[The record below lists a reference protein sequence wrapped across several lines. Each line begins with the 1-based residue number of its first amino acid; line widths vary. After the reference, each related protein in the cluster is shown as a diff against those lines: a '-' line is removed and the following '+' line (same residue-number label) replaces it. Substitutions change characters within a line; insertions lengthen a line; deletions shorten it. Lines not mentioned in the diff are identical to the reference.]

1 MTNPSSIPADTS
13 GDLAAQIAQ
22 FALNKKADQ
31 VLSID
36 VQGITSITDH
46 FVICSADT
54 DVQVK
59 AIADGIRK
67 NTMHKPTRIEGYQ
80 QLNWVLLDYI
90 DIIVHIFKTTERNYY
105 NIEKLWAD
113 APKTEYNDDDFTTD
127 NPSIN

>member
-1 MTNPSSIPADTS
+1 MTNPSSSPADTS
-13 GDLAAQIAQ
+13 DDLAAQIAQ

-31 VLSID
+31 VLSIN

-113 APKTEYNDDDFTTD
+113 APKTEYNDDDFRAD
-127 NPSIN
+127 NPSTN

>member
-1 MTNPSSIPADTS
+1 MTNPSSRPADTS
-13 GDLAAQIAQ
+13 DDLAAQIAQ
-22 FALNKKADQ
+22 FALNKKAEQ

-36 VQGITSITDH
+36 GQEITSITDH

-59 AIADGIRK
+59 AITDGIRK

-105 NIEKLWAD
+105 NIEKLWTD
-113 APKTEYNDDDFTTD
+113 APKTEYNDDDFTSD
-127 NPSIN
+127 NPSTN

>member
-1 MTNPSSIPADTS
+1 MTNPTSHPADTP
-13 GDLAAQIAQ
+13 GDLAAEIAQ
-22 FALNKKADQ
+22 FALDKKADN

-36 VQGITSITDH
+36 VKKLTSITDQ

-54 DVQVK
+54 NIQVK

-67 NTMHKPTRIEGYQ
+67 NTVHKPTRIEGYE

-105 NIEKLWAD
+105 NLEKLWAD
-113 APKTEYNDDDFTTD
+113 APKTEYNDDHFTSA
-127 NPSIN
+127 NPSTN

>member
-1 MTNPSSIPADTS
+1 LTNPSSNPADTS
-13 GDLAAQIAQ
+13 GVLAAQIAQ
-22 FALNKKADQ
+22 FALNKKAEQ

-36 VQGITSITDH
+36 VQEITSITDH

-59 AIADGIRK
+59 AITDGIRK

-105 NIEKLWAD
+105 NIERLWAD
-113 APKTEYNDDDFTTD
+113 APKTEYNDDDFRAD
-127 NPSIN
+127 NPSTN

>member
-1 MTNPSSIPADTS
+1 MTNPSSNPADTS
-13 GDLAAQIAQ
+13 GVLAAQIAQ
-22 FALNKKADQ
+22 FALNKKAEQ

-36 VQGITSITDH
+36 VQEITSITDH

-59 AIADGIRK
+59 AITDGIRK

-113 APKTEYNDDDFTTD
+113 APKTEYNDDDFRAD
-127 NPSIN
+127 NPSTN